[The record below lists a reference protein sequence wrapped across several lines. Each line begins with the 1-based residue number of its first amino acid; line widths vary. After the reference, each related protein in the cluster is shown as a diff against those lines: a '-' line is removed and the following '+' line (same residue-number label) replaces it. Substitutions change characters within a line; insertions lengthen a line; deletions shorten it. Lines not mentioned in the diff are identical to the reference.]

1 MEQDSEKPFELQSC
15 LNETAAPL
23 APLLFPPPHDA
34 NRVYSYEQALDKG
47 PLKRTG
53 LVYVRTKS
61 PFMLQREFGHLN
73 STIGDW
79 RQISGA
85 LHLRLRGAVVSM
97 EQDTPVSHG
106 KDKAFCGCGL
116 DSEL

>member
-1 MEQDSEKPFELQSC
+1 MEQDSEKPFEPPSC
-15 LNETAAPL
+15 FNETAAPL

-34 NRVYSYEQALDKG
+34 NRVYSDEQALDKG

-73 STIGDW
+73 LATGDQW
-79 RQISGA
+79 QISGV
-85 LHLRLRGAVVSM
+85 LRLRSCSVVVSM
-97 EQDTPVSHG
+97 EQDTSASDG
-106 KDKAFCGCGL
+106 KGEAFCGYGL
-116 DSEL
+116 RRGV